1 MADKKAVNLEASLQ
15 MAQESEG
22 GGREIL
28 GKASVFIRWFAIAMS
43 VFQLYTGFFG
53 ELPGSKQLS
62 IHLTF
67 ALVLCFLCFPAAKQ
81 SQGYRA
87 LIVDAVYLLLA
98 ALAQLAVIFI
108 EMVPALASGDEIGK
122 DPWILFCGLWVLI
135 LLQGVRVLD
144 NYFMG
149 KEGRSPDWIFSLDC
163 LISILGGLSAIYLFA
178 NYNHVVNSQ
187 GAAPL
192 YDLIIGGT
200 LIIFILEA
208 TRRSVSPMLPIITI
222 VFLIY
227 AFIGPYM
234 PGELAHRGFRV
245 GRIIDHVYMSGEGL
259 WGVPLRVSATFVFLF
274 VLFGAFLDKIGAG
287 KYLIDLSFATMGKY
301 RGGPAK
307 AAVVASCA
315 MGSISGSSIANTVTT
330 GAMTIPLMKKV
341 GFKPHVAGAVEVAAS
356 TNGQLMPPI
365 MGAAAF
371 IMAEIIGVSYFEIVK
386 AAFIPAILSYTAIFS
401 IVHLEAVKENIRGLT
416 KEEMP
421 PLWKTI
427 ISGAHYAIP
436 LVVLIVLLLGFM
448 WTPTTSAAWS
458 IVVGA
463 LVALGNNYYR
473 GNFSFPRFKSSGE
486 VPDDVAYADYLANS
500 NGFTMRRTVGEILES
515 LETGA
520 RNMAGIAA
528 ACACC
533 GIIIGV
539 VSLTG
544 LGLKMATLIT
554 EAAGGSL
561 MLTLIFS
568 VFACIILGMGLPTT
582 ATYIIMAAMTA
593 PAILTISADQNLG
606 LPIVAVH
613 LFVFYYGIVSDDTP
627 PVGLCAY
634 AAAGIAGSDPI
645 KTGWKSFRLDLAAF
659 TLPFMFILNTKL
671 LMYNTNWMEL
681 CYIIPICIVGMFC
694 WSVFIQ
700 GHFVVKTY
708 IWERFIYLGL
718 AFILVNPSHLEV
730 MGVQINAHLANFGS
744 VGILALL
751 YIWQRSRKS
760 KSGPMAPA
768 AA

>member
-1 MADKKAVNLEASLQ
+1 MSNQQDANIEASLQ
-15 MAQESEG
+15 LAQEAEAGS
-22 GGREIL
+22 RSL
-28 GKASVFIRWFAIAMS
+28 SGKAASFIRWFAIAMS
-43 VFQLYTGFFG
+43 LFQLYTGFFG

-67 ALVLCFLCFPAAKQ
+67 AIVLCFLCWPFSKKQPAN
-81 SQGYRA
+81 RMTIPDII
-87 LIVDAVYLLLA
+87 LAVVSGLA
-98 ALAQLAVIFI
+98 AL
-108 EMVPALASGDEIGK
+108 
-122 DPWILFCGLWVLI
+122 
-135 LLQGVRVLD
+135 
-144 NYFMG
+144 
-149 KEGRSPDWIFSLDC
+149 
-163 LISILGGLSAIYLFA
+163 YLFL
-178 NYNHVVNSQ
+178 NYDHVVNSQ
-187 GAAPL
+187 GAAEW
-192 YDLIIGGT
+192 YDLVIGGV
-200 LIIFILEA
+200 LLLLVMEA
-208 TRRSVSPMLPIITI
+208 TRRSVSPMLPVITGI
-222 VFLIY
+222 FLVY
-227 AFIGPYM
+227 AYVGPYI
-234 PGELAHRGFRV
+234 PGELAHRGFTV
-245 GRIIDHVYMSGEGL
+245 KRIIDHVFMSGEGL

-274 VLFGAFLDKIGAG
+274 VLFGAFLERIGAG
-287 KYLIDLSFATMGKY
+287 KYLIDLSFATMGRY

-307 AAVVASCA
+307 AAVVASAA

-371 IMAEIIGVSYFEIVK
+371 IMAEIIGVSYFKIVK

-421 PLWKTI
+421 PLFKTI
-427 ISGAHYAIP
+427 MSGLHYIIP
-436 LVVLIVLLLGFM
+436 LAVLIWLLLVVM

-463 LVALGNNYYR
+463 AVALANNYYR
-473 GNFSFPRFKSSGE
+473 GTVKYPRLVAAGE
-486 VPDDVAYADYLANS
+486 EVDEEAFREYLADQRN
-500 NGFTMRRTVGEILES
+500 FALRRFYREMRDA

-539 VSLTG
+539 VTLTG

-554 EAAGGSL
+554 YAAGGNL
-561 MLTLIFS
+561 MLTLVFS

-606 LPIVAVH
+606 IPIVAVH
-613 LFVFYYGIVSDDTP
+613 LFVFYYGIVADDTP

-634 AAAGIAGSDPI
+634 AAAGIAGADPI

-659 TLPFMFILNTKL
+659 TLPFMFILNPKL
-671 LMYNTNWMEL
+671 LMYNTNWLEL
-681 CYIIPICIVGMFC
+681 MYIIPVSILGMFC

-700 GHFVVKTY
+700 GHWVVKTY
-708 IWERFIYLGL
+708 FWERLLFLLL
-718 AFILVNPSHLEV
+718 AFVLVNPSHLDI
-730 MGVQINAHLANFGS
+730 GPWNLGLLRIPHFFINNHVANFGS
-744 VGILALL
+744 LALMVL
-751 YIWQRSRKS
+751 IYFWQRNRKA
-760 KSGPMAPA
+760 KAGTPGPTPA